1 MAKRVYNTFVVVN
14 CKTRKVELVTSS
26 ARKANEWRKTGY
38 RIEVWNCNER
48 VENIH
53 AKEKERFPMGP
64 YIEAEKEFIG
74 DRQRRAEEKN
84 KRRWMNGKTAERNRP
99 EFV

>member
-14 CKTRKVELVTSS
+14 CKTRKIEIVTSS
-26 ARKANEWRKTGY
+26 ARKANERLKTGF
-38 RIEVWNCNER
+38 RVEVWNCNER
-48 VENIH
+48 VETIR
-53 AKEKERFPMGP
+53 AKEKERFPMRP

-84 KRRWMNGKTAERNRP
+84 KRRWMNGKTAERNSARS
-99 EFV
+99 V

>member
-14 CKTRKVELVTSS
+14 CKTRKIELVTSS
-26 ARKANEWRKTGY
+26 ARKANGLLKTGY
-38 RIEVWNCNER
+38 RVEVWNCNER
-48 VENIH
+48 VEKIH

-74 DRQRRAEEKN
+74 DRQRRAEENN
-84 KRRWMNGKTAERNRP
+84 KRRWMNGKAAERNRP
-99 EFV
+99 DAV